1 MEWISCGIYLMQ
13 LDFVQIDFVQIDFVQ
28 IDFVQHGYIYAWHP
42 LPANCL
48 RAIEQCTRNS
58 AFGAY
63 SPFY

>member
-1 MEWISCGIYLMQ
+1 MQ
-13 LDFVQIDFVQIDFVQ
+13 LDFVQIDFVQ
-28 IDFVQHGYIYAWHP
+28 IDFVQHGYIDAWHP